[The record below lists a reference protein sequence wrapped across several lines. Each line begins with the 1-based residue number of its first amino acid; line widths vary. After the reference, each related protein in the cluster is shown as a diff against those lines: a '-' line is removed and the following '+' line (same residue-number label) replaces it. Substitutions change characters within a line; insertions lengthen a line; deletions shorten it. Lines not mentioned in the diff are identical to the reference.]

1 MNRLIEQLKLHEG
14 SRTHAYDCPAG
25 YITIGVGR
33 NIDPNGGLGLFE
45 DEINYLLRNDI
56 ERCYRELDRFSW
68 FMDLDQV
75 RQEALVN
82 MCFNLGFTRL
92 KNFSKMLARVAE
104 GNYPMAA
111 AEALD
116 SIWAVQVGQRS
127 KDIAYMLEFGEYPPK

>member
-1 MNRLIEQLKLHEG
+1 MEKLIAQLKLHEG

-33 NIDPNGGLGLFE
+33 NIDPNGGLGLSD

-92 KNFSKMLARVAE
+92 TKFTKMMAAVAY
-104 GNYPMAA
+104 GNYFVAA
-111 AEALD
+111 SEALD
-116 SIWAVQVGQRS
+116 SKWAKQVGQRS
-127 KDIAYMLEFGEYPPK
+127 RDIAYMLKFGEYP

>member
-1 MNRLIEQLKLHEG
+1 MNKLIEQLKLHEG

-33 NIDPNGGLGLFE
+33 NIDPNGGLGLSE
-45 DEINYLLRNDI
+45 NEINYLLKNDI

-82 MCFNLGFTRL
+82 MLFNIGLPRL
-92 KNFSKMLARVAE
+92 LSFKKMIASL
-104 GNYPMAA
+104 MAKEYSQA
-111 AEALD
+111 AEEIINSLYAR
-116 SIWAVQVGQRS
+116 QVGNRANEL
-127 KDIAYMLEFGEYPPK
+127 AYMIERGEYLK

>member
-14 SRTHAYDCPAG
+14 SRTHASDCPEKF
-25 YITIGVGR
+25 TTVGVGR
-33 NIDPNGGLGLFE
+33 NIDPNGGLGLSE

>member
-1 MNRLIEQLKLHEG
+1 MNKLIDQLKVHEG

-33 NIDPNGGLGLFE
+33 NIDPNGGLGLSE

-82 MCFNLGFTRL
+82 MCFNLGYTRL
-92 KNFSKMLARVAE
+92 TKFTNMMRAMAE
-104 GNYPMAA
+104 GKYSLAA
-111 AEALD
+111 SEALD

-127 KDIAYMLEFGEYPPK
+127 RDIAYMLELGKYP

>member
-1 MNRLIEQLKLHEG
+1 MEKLIAQLKVHEG
-14 SRTHAYDCPAG
+14 SRTHAYDCPEG
-25 YITIGVGR
+25 YTTVGVGR
-33 NIDPNGGLGLFE
+33 NIDPNGGLGLSE

-92 KNFSKMLARVAE
+92 MKFTNMMAAMAE
-104 GNYPMAA
+104 GKYSLAA
-111 AEALD
+111 SEALD
-116 SIWAVQVGQRS
+116 SRWAKQVGNRS
-127 KDIAYMLEFGEYPPK
+127 KDIAHMLEFNEYP

>member
-1 MNRLIEQLKLHEG
+1 MNKLIDQLKVHEG

-33 NIDPNGGLGLFE
+33 NIDPNGGLGLSE
-45 DEINYLLRNDI
+45 DEIDYLLKNDI

-92 KNFSKMLARVAE
+92 TKFTSMMAAVAV

-111 AEALD
+111 TEALD
-116 SIWAVQVGQRS
+116 SIWAMQVGKRS
-127 KDIAYMLEFGEYPPK
+127 KDIAHMLEFGEYP

>member
-1 MNRLIEQLKLHEG
+1 M
-14 SRTHAYDCPAG
+14 
-25 YITIGVGR
+25 GR
-33 NIDPNGGLGLFE
+33 NIDPNGGLGLSE

-92 KNFSKMLARVAE
+92 IKFSKMMDAVAE

-116 SIWAVQVGQRS
+116 SRWAKQVGNRS
-127 KDIAYMLEFGEYPPK
+127 KDIAHMLEFGEYP

>member
-1 MNRLIEQLKLHEG
+1 MNKLIDQLKVHEG

-33 NIDPNGGLGLFE
+33 NIDPNGGLGLSE

-82 MCFNLGFTRL
+82 MCFNVGFTRL
-92 KNFSKMLARVAE
+92 MKFSKMMAAMAE
-104 GNYPMAA
+104 GNYPIAA

-116 SIWAVQVGQRS
+116 SLWAKQVGNRS
-127 KDIAYMLEFGEYPPK
+127 RDIAHMLEFGKYP

>member
-1 MNRLIEQLKLHEG
+1 MNKLIDQLKLHEG

-33 NIDPNGGLGLFE
+33 NIDPNGGLGLSE
-45 DEINYLLRNDI
+45 YEINYLLKNDI
-56 ERCYRELDRFSW
+56 ERCYRELDSFSW

-92 KNFSKMLARVAE
+92 RNFSGMMAAVAV

-111 AEALD
+111 EEALD

-127 KDIAYMLEFGEYPPK
+127 RDIAYMLEFGKYP